1 MTLLSHKELMNINLA
16 PTLKSLL
23 CIPFLWD
30 VSLFWNH
37 RLSHERRPH
46 NCMQSKMYMLTGM
59 LDAVLFIII
68 LLRFSKLDS
77 KFYLNLDIDGW
88 MLVFIAG
95 NAFRNNSLK
104 FIPYLSCAKLQWY
117 LKQRKSQT
125 DMHSF
130 KNESKITH
138 ISTEVWKSITFQWK
152 NK

>member
-1 MTLLSHKELMNINLA
+1 MTLLSYKELMNINLA

-37 RLSHERRPH
+37 RLYYERRPH
-46 NCMQSKMYMLTGM
+46 NMQSKMYMLTGM

-104 FIPYLSCAKLQWY
+104 FIPYLSCAMLQWY
-117 LKQRKSQT
+117 LKQGKGQT
-125 DMHSF
+125 DMYSF
-130 KNESKITH
+130 KNESEITH
-138 ISTEVWKSITFQWK
+138 ISTEVWKSIIFQWK

>member
-1 MTLLSHKELMNINLA
+1 MHSI
-16 PTLKSLL
+16 SLRCVVIL
-23 CIPFLWD
+23 ESPFIARKTTTQLHAVED
-30 VSLFWNH
+30 VHVN
-37 RLSHERRPH
+37 R
-46 NCMQSKMYMLTGM
+46 
-59 LDAVLFIII
+59 DAGRGSTYYDFVTFQQ
-68 LLRFSKLDS
+68 LDS

-130 KNESKITH
+130 KNESEITH